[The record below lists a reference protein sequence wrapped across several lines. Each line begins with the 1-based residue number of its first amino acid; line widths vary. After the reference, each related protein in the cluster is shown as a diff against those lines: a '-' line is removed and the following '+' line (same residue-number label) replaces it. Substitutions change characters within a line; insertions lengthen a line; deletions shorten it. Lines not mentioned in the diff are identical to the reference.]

1 MALLQINSAI
11 PLAEPLLEQH
21 REEELAVK
29 RGRPTEHL
37 SHADTRTRTKFI
49 VLGTLTGFF
58 IQVISLGAYAFLL
71 LQSTQDMDTESLAT
85 TVLTGDGF
93 FQLPKPT
100 QDGTDESGYWFG
112 SDTFVYATLSVL
124 TQIDLIVYI
133 LIWVAFTCTMTRNGM
148 ACIRSQFFR
157 GHEEKNAVVHR
168 RYVFVLG
175 VCFLVGIVLGA
186 FVAWSTVDMY
196 LGYPIPMKPIVLTV
210 GIDLVLCYMMV
221 CCFDM
226 GGRQR
231 QVFGCGSSDE
241 QEIEFDDKTISEE
254 DYYDSDEEQA

>member
-1 MALLQINSAI
+1 M
-11 PLAEPLLEQH
+11 
-21 REEELAVK
+21 
-29 RGRPTEHL
+29 G
-37 SHADTRTRTKFI
+37 
-49 VLGTLTGFF
+49 
-58 IQVISLGAYAFLL
+58 L
-71 LQSTQDMDTESLAT
+71 LQSSKDMDTESLAT

-93 FQLPKPT
+93 FQLPKPP

-168 RYVFVLG
+168 RYV
-175 VCFLVGIVLGA
+175 IVLGA

-231 QVFGCGSSDE
+231 QVFGCGNSDE
-241 QEIEFDDKTISEE
+241 QEIGFDDLTRQGTTRILYHYQTISAILGNIQHMHTQTHSKH
-254 DYYDSDEEQA
+254 YHTLSLRYDSAAP